1 VRKVFGVS
9 NSVRLA
15 AVLLAALVVMPLAAQ
30 MQKDSV
36 DLDAVYKIK
45 REAIN
50 DSQVMDTLS
59 YISDVYGGR
68 LTGSPNAKLAGDW
81 VLKQMKDW
89 GIANPHYEFWNFGRG
104 WVNERF
110 YVNVTSPVTYPLI
123 AYPLAWTPGTQG
135 PVTGSVV
142 LIGVTNQN
150 NPDAPPVLPATEE
163 QADALIASLK
173 GTLKGKI
180 VMLDAPREIPMST
193 EALAHR
199 YTQAELDEL
208 GMQDLS
214 GGGRRGGIP
223 APGNALPPAVQAA
236 AAAQAARIRAK
247 LNNLFLA
254 EGVAAVFQEGRGD
267 GGTVF
272 VQSAAGVVP
281 VPPPGDAGGRGAG
294 GRGGRGP
301 AVYASQGAPP
311 ALNQVVLA
319 AEHYNRIYRT
329 LEKHVPVTVELN
341 IQNKFLDNDGKSFDI
356 VGEIPGT
363 DPALK
368 DQIVMI
374 GGHFDSWHAGTG
386 ATDNG
391 VGSAVM
397 LEVMRVLKA
406 SGLNMKRTV
415 RIGLWTGEEE
425 GLLGSRAYVQDHFGQ
440 CNAQSGAWELKQPE
454 QGKFDVYFNID
465 NGSGKLR
472 GVYLQGNEAAR
483 PIFQEWMKPF
493 ESMGMNTIT
502 IANTGG
508 TDHQSYDAVGL
519 PGFQFIQDPLE
530 YDTRTHHSNMD
541 LWDRVQAGDLRQ
553 MATIV
558 STFVYQAANRDGQF
572 PRKPLGDCGGG
583 GRGRGGRRGGE

>member
-1 VRKVFGVS
+1 VRKAFVCGC
-9 NSVRLA
+9 LA
-15 AVLLAALVVMPLAAQ
+15 LGLFILPLAAQ
-30 MQKDSV
+30 MHNDSV
-36 DLDAVYKIK
+36 DLDALYKIK

-50 DSQVMDTLS
+50 NSQAMDILS

-68 LTGSPNAKLAGDW
+68 LTGSPNVKLAGDW
-81 VLKQMKDW
+81 VLKQMQDW
-89 GIANPHYEFWNFGRG
+89 KLANPHYEYWDFGKG

-110 YVNVTSPVTYPLI
+110 YANVTSPVTYPLI
-123 AYPLAWTPGTQG
+123 AYPLAWTKGTDG
-135 PVTGSVV
+135 PVTADVV
-142 LIGVTNQN
+142 LIGVKNPN
-150 NPDAPPVLPATEE
+150 NPNAVPVLPTTEE
-163 QADALIASLK
+163 AADALIAILK

-180 VMLDAPREIPMST
+180 VMLDPPRQIEMST
-193 EALAHR
+193 EPLAHR
-199 YTQAELDEL
+199 YTQAELDEMS
-208 GMQDLS
+208 MQDLS
-214 GGGRRGGIP
+214 GGRRGGAAP
-223 APGNALPPAVQAA
+223 AFNALSPEMQAA
-236 AAAQAARIRAK
+236 ANATAARIRAK
-247 LNNLFLA
+247 LNNLFLE
-254 EGVAAVFQEGRGD
+254 EGVAAVFQSSRGD

-272 VQSAAGVVP
+272 VQSAAGVLP
-281 VPPPGDAGGRGAG
+281 VPPAGQGGG

-311 ALNQVVLA
+311 TLNQVVLA

-329 LEKHVPVTVELN
+329 LEKNIPVTVELN
-341 IQNKFLDNDGKSFDI
+341 IKNRFLDNDGKSFDI

-363 DPALK
+363 DPVLK

-397 LEVMRVLKA
+397 LEVMRVLMA
-406 SGLNMKRTV
+406 SGLRMKRTV

-425 GLLGSRAYVQDHFGQ
+425 GLLGSRAYVTDHFGR
-440 CNAQSGAWELKQPE
+440 CNTDTGEWEFKQPE

-472 GVYLQGNEAAR
+472 GVYLQGNEAAA
-483 PIFQEWMKPF
+483 PIFHEWMKPF
-493 ESMGMNTIT
+493 EPMGMNTLS

-508 TDHQSYDAVGL
+508 TDHLSYDAVGL

-553 MATIV
+553 MATVV
-558 STFVYQAANRDGQF
+558 STFVYQAANRDAQF
-572 PRKPLGDCGGG
+572 PRKPLGVCQAAGG

>member
-1 VRKVFGVS
+1 VRKFFGVR
-9 NSVRLA
+9 NSIRLA
-15 AVLLAALVVMPLAAQ
+15 AIALAALVVMPLAAQ

-45 REAIN
+45 REAVN
-50 DSQVMDTLS
+50 SSQVMDTLS

-89 GIANPHYEFWNFGRG
+89 GITNPHYELWDFGRG

-110 YVNVTSPVTYPLI
+110 YANVTSPVTYPLI
-123 AYPLAWTPGTQG
+123 AYPLAWTTGTQG
-135 PVTGSVV
+135 PVTGDVV
-142 LIGVTNQN
+142 LIGVPSQ
-150 NPDAPPVLPATEE
+150 NPDNPPQFPATEE

-180 VMLDAPREIPMST
+180 IMLDPPREIPMSA

-199 YTQAELDEL
+199 YTQAELDEI

-214 GGGRRGGIP
+214 GGGRRGGAP
-223 APGNALPPAVQAA
+223 ANNLPPAVQTAA
-236 AAAQAARIRAK
+236 TLLTTRIRAK

-254 EGVAAVFQEGRGD
+254 EGVAAIFQESRGD

-272 VQSAAGVVP
+272 VQQAAGVLP
-281 VPPPGDAGGRGAG
+281 VPPPGDAGRGG

-311 ALNQVVLA
+311 TLNQVVLA

-341 IQNKFLDNDGKSFDI
+341 IQNKFFDNGGKSFDI

-363 DPALK
+363 DPVLK

-415 RIGLWTGEEE
+415 RVGLWTGEEE
-425 GLLGSRAYVQDHFGQ
+425 GLLGSRAYVADHFGGCDTTAGQ
-440 CNAQSGAWELKQPE
+440 WNLKQPE

-572 PRKPLGDCGGG
+572 PRKPLGECVVPGA
-583 GRGRGGRRGGE
+583 GRGGRGGRRGGN

>member
-1 VRKVFGVS
+1 VRKAFRLRR
-9 NSVRLA
+9 SVKCAALA
-15 AVLLAALVVMPLAAQ
+15 LVALVVMPLAAQ

-68 LTGSPNAKLAGDW
+68 LTGSPNVKLAGDW
-81 VLKQMKDW
+81 VLGKMKDW
-89 GIANPHYEFWNFGRG
+89 GLANPHYEFWNFGRG

-110 YVNVTSPVTYPLI
+110 YANVTSPVTYPLI
-123 AYPLAWTPGTQG
+123 AYPLAWTPGTSG
-135 PVTGSVV
+135 PVTGQVV
-142 LIGVTNQN
+142 LIGVANQN
-150 NPDAPPVLPATEE
+150 NPDAPPAFPATEE
-163 QADALIASLK
+163 QADALVATLK

-180 VMLDAPREIPMST
+180 VMLDPPRDIAMST
-193 EALAHR
+193 EPLAHR
-199 YTQAELDEL
+199 YTQAELDEI

-214 GGGRRGGIP
+214 GGRRGG
-223 APGNALPPAVQAA
+223 APGNNLPPAVQAA
-236 AAAQAARIRAK
+236 ANMLAGRIRAK
-247 LNNLFLA
+247 LNNLFLS
-254 EGVAAVFQEGRGD
+254 EGVAAVFQESRGD

-272 VQSAAGVVP
+272 VQQAAGVLP
-281 VPPPGDAGGRGAG
+281 VPPPGDAG
-294 GRGGRGP
+294 RGGRGP
-301 AVYASQGAPP
+301 SVYASQGAPP
-311 ALNQVVLA
+311 TLNQVVLA

-329 LEKHVPVTVELN
+329 LERHIPVTVELN
-341 IQNKFLDNDGKSFDI
+341 IQNKFLDNEGKSFDI
-356 VGEIPGT
+356 VGEIPGS
-363 DPALK
+363 DPKLA

-425 GLLGSRAYVQDHFGQ
+425 GLLGSRAYVADHFGS
-440 CNAQSGAWELKQPE
+440 CDTTAGKWNLKQPE

-472 GVYLQGNEAAR
+472 GVYLQGNEAAG
-483 PIFQEWMKPF
+483 PIFREWMKPF
-493 ESMGMNTIT
+493 ESMGMNTLT

-508 TDHQSYDAVGL
+508 TDHLSYDAVGL

-541 LWDRVQAGDLRQ
+541 VLDRVQAGDLRQ

-558 STFVYQAANRDGQF
+558 STFVYQAANRDAQF
-572 PRKPLGDCGGG
+572 PRKPLAECRAADA
-583 GRGRGGRRGGE
+583 GRGGRRGGE

>member
-1 VRKVFGVS
+1 VRKAIRYGS
-9 NSVRLA
+9 MA
-15 AVLLAALVVMPLAAQ
+15 LLALVVLPITAQ
-30 MQKDSV
+30 MMHMDSV

-45 REAIN
+45 REAIYN
-50 DSQVMDTLS
+50 SQVMDTLS
-59 YISDVYGGR
+59 YITDVYGGR
-68 LTGSPNAKLAGDW
+68 LTGSTNTKLAGDW
-81 VLKQMKDW
+81 VLKTMQDW
-89 GIANPHYEFWNFGRG
+89 KLDNPHYEFWDFGRG

-110 YVNVTSPVTYPLI
+110 YANVTSPVTYPLI
-123 AYPLAWTPGTQG
+123 AYPLAWTQGTSG
-135 PVTGSVV
+135 PVTAEVV
-142 LIGVTNQN
+142 LVGVKNPN
-150 NPDAPPVLPATEE
+150 NPDAPLTYPITEDS
-163 QADALIASLK
+163 ADAVIAAMK

-180 VMLDAPREIPMST
+180 VMMDPARDIAMSA
-193 EALAHR
+193 EPLAHR
-199 YTQAELDEL
+199 YTQAELDEIA
-208 GMQDLS
+208 QQAYP
-214 GGGRRGGIP
+214 GRGP
-223 APGNALPPAVQAA
+223 NLPPGITTQLVGAGNTVLQ
-236 AAAQAARIRAK
+236 RIRTK
-247 LNNLFLA
+247 LLNFFLD
-254 EGVAAVFQEGRGD
+254 EGVAGMFQEGRGD
-267 GGTVF
+267 GGTAY
-272 VQSAAGVVP
+272 VQSATGIVP
-281 VPPPGDAGGRGAG
+281 LPAPGQGG

-301 AVYASQGAPP
+301 GIYAASGAPP
-311 ALNQVVLA
+311 TINQVVLA

-329 LEKHVPVTVELN
+329 LQKKVPVTVEFN
-341 IQNKFLDNDGKSFDI
+341 IQNKFIDNGGKSFDI

-368 DQIVMI
+368 DQVVMI

-406 SGLNMKRTV
+406 SGLKMKRTV

-425 GLLGSRAYVQDHFGQ
+425 GLLGSRAYVTDHFGR
-440 CNAQSGAWELKQPE
+440 CNNSTGTWELKQPE

-472 GVYLQGNEAAR
+472 GVYLQGNEAAG
-483 PIFQEWMKPF
+483 PIFREWMKPF

-502 IANTGG
+502 IQNTGG
-508 TDHQSYDAVGL
+508 TDHQSFDAVDL

-541 LWDRVQAGDLRQ
+541 LWDRVQPDDLKQ

-572 PRKPLGDCGGG
+572 PRKPLAPCVIPG
-583 GRGRGGRRGGE
+583 GGRRGGM

>member
-1 VRKVFGVS
+1 MRKAIRCGS
-9 NSVRLA
+9 LA
-15 AVLLAALVVMPLAAQ
+15 LLALLVLPIAAQ
-30 MQKDSV
+30 MLKDSV

-50 DSQVMDTLS
+50 NSQVMDTLS

-68 LTGSPNAKLAGDW
+68 LTGSTNVKLAGDW
-81 VLKQMKDW
+81 VLKTMQDW
-89 GIANPHYEFWNFGRG
+89 KLSNPHYEFWDFGKG

-110 YVNVTSPVTYPLI
+110 YANVTSPVTYPLI
-123 AYPLAWTPGTQG
+123 AYPLAWTKGTDG
-135 PVTGSVV
+135 PVTAEVK
-142 LIGVTNQN
+142 LIT
-150 NPDAPPVLPATEE
+150 LPSTEE
-163 QADALIASLK
+163 QADAMIASLH

-180 VMLDAPREIPMST
+180 VMMDPARAIPMST
-193 EALAHR
+193 EPLAHR
-199 YTQAELDEL
+199 YTQAELDEIAE
-208 GMQDLS
+208 QDYP
-214 GGGRRGGIP
+214 GRGGRGGAAAP
-223 APGNALPPAVQAA
+223 AFNALTPQAQAA
-236 AAAQAARIRAK
+236 AAALTGRIRQK
-247 LNNLFLA
+247 FNNLYLS
-254 EGVAAVFQEGRGD
+254 EGVVAVFQEGRGD

-272 VQSAAGVVP
+272 VQQAAAVLP
-281 VPPPGDAGGRGAG
+281 VPPPGEG

-301 AVYASQGAPP
+301 AIYAQQDAPP
-311 ALNQVVLA
+311 TLNQVMLA

-329 LEKHVPVTVELN
+329 LIKNIPVTVELN
-341 IQNKFLDNDGKSFDI
+341 IQNRFIDNNGKSFDI
-356 VGEIPGT
+356 VAEIPGT
-363 DPALK
+363 DPALR

-374 GGHFDSWHAGTG
+374 GGHFDSWQAGTG

-415 RIGLWTGEEE
+415 RVGLWTGEEE
-425 GLLGSRAYVQDHFGQ
+425 GLLGSHAYVADHFGS
-440 CNAQSGAWELKQPE
+440 CNTQTGQWELKQPE
-454 QGKFDVYFNID
+454 QGKFDVYLNID

-472 GVYLQGNEAAR
+472 GVYLQGNEAAG
-483 PIFQEWMKPF
+483 PIFREWMKPF

-502 IANTGG
+502 IRNTGG

-541 LWDRVQAGDLRQ
+541 LWDRVQADDLKQ

-558 STFVYQAANRDGQF
+558 ATFVYQAANRADQF
-572 PRKPLGDCGGG
+572 PRKPLGVCQVQG
-583 GRGRGGRRGGE
+583 GGRRGGM

>member
-1 VRKVFGVS
+1 M
-9 NSVRLA
+9 A
-15 AVLLAALVVMPLAAQ
+15 LLALMVLPLAAQ
-30 MQKDSV
+30 MSKDSV

-50 DSQVMDTLS
+50 NSQVMDTLS

-68 LTGSPNAKLAGDW
+68 LTGSTNVKLAGDW
-81 VLKQMKDW
+81 VLKTMADW
-89 GIANPHYEFWNFGRG
+89 KLANPHYEMWDFGKG

-110 YVNVTSPVTYPLI
+110 YANVVSPVSYPLI
-123 AYPLAWTPGTQG
+123 AYPLAWTKGTDG
-135 PVTGSVV
+135 PVTGDVV
-142 LIGVTNQN
+142 LIGVKNPN
-150 NPDAPPVLPATEE
+150 NPNAVPVFPVTEE
-163 QADALIASLK
+163 EADALIASLK

-180 VMLDAPREIPMST
+180 VMLDPPRDIPMST
-193 EALAHR
+193 EPLEHR
-199 YTQAELDEL
+199 YTQAELDDIAQ
-208 GMQDLS
+208 QDFP
-214 GGGRRGGIP
+214 GRGGRGGAAAP
-223 APGNALPPAVQAA
+223 AFNALSPQAQAA
-236 AAAQAARIRAK
+236 AAATVTRIRQK
-247 LNNLFLA
+247 LNNLFLS

-272 VQSAAGVVP
+272 VQSAAAVVP
-281 VPPPGDAGGRGAG
+281 VPPPGQGGQG

-301 AVYASQGAPP
+301 AVYAQQDAPP
-311 ALNQVVLA
+311 TLNQVMLA

-329 LEKHVPVTVELN
+329 LAKGVPVTVELN
-341 IQNKFLDNDGKSFDI
+341 IRNKFIDNNGKSFDI
-356 VGEIPGT
+356 VAEIPGS
-363 DPALK
+363 DLALR

-425 GLLGSRAYVQDHFGQ
+425 GLLGSRAYVADHFGQ
-440 CNAQSGAWELKQPE
+440 CNTTTGAWELKQPE

-472 GVYLQGNEAAR
+472 GVYLQGNDAAG
-483 PIFQEWMKPF
+483 PIFHEWMKPF

-502 IANTGG
+502 IRNTGG
-508 TDHQSYDAVGL
+508 TDHLSYDAVGL

-541 LWDRVQAGDLRQ
+541 LWDRVQADDLKQ

-558 STFVYQAANRDGQF
+558 ATFVYQAANRSDMF
-572 PRKPLGDCGGG
+572 PRKPLAPCVQAGG
-583 GRGRGGRRGGE
+583 GGRRGGM

>member
-1 VRKVFGVS
+1 
-9 NSVRLA
+9 
-15 AVLLAALVVMPLAAQ
+15 M
-30 MQKDSV
+30 
-36 DLDAVYKIK
+36 
-45 REAIN
+45 
-50 DSQVMDTLS
+50 
-59 YISDVYGGR
+59 
-68 LTGSPNAKLAGDW
+68 
-81 VLKQMKDW
+81 
-89 GIANPHYEFWNFGRG
+89 
-104 WVNERF
+104 
-110 YVNVTSPVTYPLI
+110 
-123 AYPLAWTPGTQG
+123 
-135 PVTGSVV
+135 
-142 LIGVTNQN
+142 
-150 NPDAPPVLPATEE
+150 AT
-163 QADALIASLK
+163 
-173 GTLKGKI
+173 
-180 VMLDAPREIPMST
+180 
-193 EALAHR
+193 
-199 YTQAELDEL
+199 
-208 GMQDLS
+208 
-214 GGGRRGGIP
+214 
-223 APGNALPPAVQAA
+223 
-236 AAAQAARIRAK
+236 RIRAK

-254 EGVAAVFQEGRGD
+254 EGVAAIFQESRGD

-272 VQSAAGVVP
+272 VQQAAGVLP
-281 VPPPGDAGGRGAG
+281 VPPSGDAGRGG

-311 ALNQVVLA
+311 TLNQVVLA

-341 IQNKFLDNDGKSFDI
+341 IQNKFFDNGGKSFDI

-363 DPALK
+363 DPVLK

-415 RIGLWTGEEE
+415 RVGLWTGEEE
-425 GLLGSRAYVQDHFGQ
+425 GLLGSRAYVADHFGGCDTTAGQ
-440 CNAQSGAWELKQPE
+440 WNLKQPE

-572 PRKPLGDCGGG
+572 PRKPLGECLVPGA
-583 GRGRGGRRGGE
+583 GRGGRGGRRGGN